1 MLLTICISGFNEIMD
16 TDYVL
21 YIKGMLSVT
30 FYYINSISSDI
41 KQKTTELKSIQ
52 VRLQK

>member
-16 TDYVL
+16 TAYVL

-30 FYYINSISSDI
+30 FYYINSIYSDI